1 VDGSRQGVTP
11 AALKNL
17 SNGVHRVRVEL
28 EGYVAENRSVKITD
42 DRPQALSVDLGPV
55 RPVRTPR
62 PPEDRVAVTPART
75 TAAQTFAGVLVVES
89 LPPGAQVFVD
99 GKAVGI
105 TPLVLA
111 RVDAGEHAV
120 RLEREGYRRWS
131 ASVRIVT
138 DERNRVTASLE
149 R

>member
-1 VDGSRQGVTP
+1 
-11 AALKNL
+11 
-17 SNGVHRVRVEL
+17 
-28 EGYVAENRSVKITD
+28 
-42 DRPQALSVDLGPV
+42 
-55 RPVRTPR
+55 
-62 PPEDRVAVTPART
+62 VTPART
-75 TAAQTFAGVLVVES
+75 TTAQTFAGVLVVES
-89 LPPGAQVFVD
+89 LPPGAEVFVD
-99 GKAVGI
+99 GKAVGT